1 MNIGLPFD
9 HEIMPNIFYIQPY
22 ALDFRYGMEIN
33 KHIECLPDDAWICL
47 TDQDVLFLTPNVGRT
62 ISNAICEHGDDTDL
76 FTCQT
81 NRLGNPERCYNNG
94 SMAQDSDIL
103 NHIKIARKLEREHGH
118 ECVEVKDRI
127 VAGMFMLFH
136 KSVWDDNK
144 FDDHP
149 IICTINNHMSSF
161 DVRWT
166 RKIKGSMKKILGLYC
181 FHTYRLDKKPNDT
194 KHLEI

>member
-1 MNIGLPFD
+1 MPFSD
-9 HEIMPNIFYIQPY
+9 LMPNIFYISPY

-47 TDQDVLFLTPNVGRT
+47 TDQDVLFLTPNVGR
-62 ISNAICEHGDDTDL
+62 IVSNVIIEHGDDTDL

-81 NRLGNPERCYNNG
+81 NRLGNPARCYANG
-94 SMAQDSDIL
+94 LTAQDSDIL

-136 KSVWDDNK
+136 KSVWQDNP
-144 FDDHP
+144 FDEHT
-149 IICTINNHMSSF
+149 IIYEINHHLSSF

-166 RKIKGSMKKILGLYC
+166 KGIKGSIKKILGIYVW
-181 FHTYRLDKKPNDT
+181 HTYRMDGDARCT